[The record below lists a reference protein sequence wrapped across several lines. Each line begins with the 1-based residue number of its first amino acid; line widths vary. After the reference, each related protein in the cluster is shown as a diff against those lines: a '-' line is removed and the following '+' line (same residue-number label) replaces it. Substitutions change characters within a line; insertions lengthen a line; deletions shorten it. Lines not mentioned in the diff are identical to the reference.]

1 MEPLKLAML
10 STHAARKGKA
20 PNSAPTDNIQR
31 SISLKLIVLARQLR
45 IGFDHEVARIGVTRA
60 QWTLIAAVS
69 RNPGAT
75 QRTIAAALEVTEVTA
90 GRLIDRLCDD
100 GYLERRENPSDRRGY
115 RVYLTCAAQPVLD
128 QLSAIAQIQENE
140 LFQGFDEQDLT
151 RMEILLDMLYQ
162 NLSDCRKRHDEDKA
176 MEA

>member
-1 MEPLKLAML
+1 MEPLKYAML
-10 STHAARKGKA
+10 STPAVRKGKGLPEA
-20 PNSAPTDNIQR
+20 DTDDIRR
-31 SISLKLIVLARQLR
+31 SLSLKLIVLARQLR

-60 QWTLIAAVS
+60 QWTLIACAS

-90 GRLIDRLCDD
+90 GRLIDRLCDE
-100 GYLERRENPSDRRGY
+100 GYLERRENPNDRRGY
-115 RVYLTCAAQPVLD
+115 RVYLTSAAQPVLD
-128 QLSAIAQIQENE
+128 QLGAIAQVQENG
-140 LFQGFDEQDLT
+140 LFQGFDEQALT
-151 RMEILLDMLYQ
+151 RMELLLDRVYQ

>member
-1 MEPLKLAML
+1 ML
-10 STHAARKGKA
+10 STHADRKGKG
-20 PNSAPTDNIQR
+20 PPRAPTDDLKR
-31 SISLKLIVLARQLR
+31 SISLKLIVLARHLR

-60 QWTLIAAVS
+60 QWTLIAAVA

-115 RVYLTCAAQPVLD
+115 RVYLTPAAQPVLEK
-128 QLSAIAQIQENE
+128 LGAIAQIQEHE
-140 LFQGFDEQDLT
+140 LFQGFEDPDLA
-151 RMEILLDMLYQ
+151 RMETLLDLVYQ
-162 NLSDCRKRHDEDKA
+162 NLSECRKRDLDEKA

>member
-1 MEPLKLAML
+1 ML
-10 STHAARKGKA
+10 STHAERKGKGPPGA
-20 PNSAPTDNIQR
+20 DTDDIKR

-90 GRLIDRLCDD
+90 GRLIDRLCDE

-115 RVYLTCAAQPVLD
+115 RVYLTSAAQPVLD
-128 QLSAIAQIQENE
+128 QLGAIAQIQENE
-140 LFQGFDEQDLT
+140 LFQGFEDLDLA
-151 RMEILLDMLYQ
+151 RMETLLDMVYQ
-162 NLSDCRKRHDEDKA
+162 NLSDCRKRDHEDKA
-176 MEA
+176 MQA

>member
-1 MEPLKLAML
+1 MEPLNQAML
-10 STHAARKGKA
+10 STHAERKAKGPLRPHPDDIK
-20 PNSAPTDNIQR
+20 R
-31 SISLKLIVLARQLR
+31 SLSLKLIVLARQLR
-45 IGFDHEVARIGVTRA
+45 ISFDHEVARVGVTRA

-115 RVYLTCAAQPVLD
+115 RVYLTSAAQPVLD
-128 QLSAIAQIQENE
+128 QLGAIAQLQENQ
-140 LFQGFDEQDLT
+140 LFQGFDDQDLT
-151 RMEILLDMLYQ
+151 RMETLLDMLYQ
-162 NLSDCRKRHDEDKA
+162 NLSDCRKRYDEDKA
-176 MEA
+176 MEV

>member
-1 MEPLKLAML
+1 ML
-10 STHAARKGKA
+10 SQHAERKGKG
-20 PNSAPTDNIQR
+20 PSRTPTDDIKR

-115 RVYLTCAAQPVLD
+115 RVYLTPGAQPVLD
-128 QLSAIAQIQENE
+128 QLGAIAQIQEHE
-140 LFQGFDEQDLT
+140 LFQGFDEQDLN
-151 RMEILLDMLYQ
+151 RMETLLDMLYQ
-162 NLSDCRKRHDEDKA
+162 NLSDCRKRHDENKA
-176 MEA
+176 M

>member
-1 MEPLKLAML
+1 ML
-10 STHAARKGKA
+10 STHADRKGKEPPKA
-20 PNSAPTDNIQR
+20 HTDDIKR
-31 SISLKLIVLARQLR
+31 SISLKLIVLARHLR

-60 QWTLIAAVS
+60 QWTLIAAVA

-75 QRTIAAALEVTEVTA
+75 QRTIATALEVTEVTA

-115 RVYLTCAAQPVLD
+115 RVYLTPAAQPVLG
-128 QLSAIAQIQENE
+128 QLGAIAQIQEAE
-140 LFQGFDEQDLT
+140 LFQGFDDQDLA
-151 RMEILLDMLYQ
+151 RMETLLDMVYQ
-162 NLSDCRKRHDEDKA
+162 SLSDCRKRHDEEKA

>member
-1 MEPLKLAML
+1 ML
-10 STHAARKGKA
+10 STHADRKGKEPPKA
-20 PNSAPTDNIQR
+20 HTDDIKR
-31 SISLKLIVLARQLR
+31 SISLKLIVLARHLR

-75 QRTIAAALEVTEVTA
+75 QRTIATALEVTEVTA

-115 RVYLTCAAQPVLD
+115 RVYLTPAAQPVLG
-128 QLSAIAQIQENE
+128 QLGAIAQIQEAE
-140 LFQGFDEQDLT
+140 LFQGFDDQDLA
-151 RMEILLDMLYQ
+151 RMETLLDMVYQ
-162 NLSDCRKRHDEDKA
+162 SLSDCRKRHDEEKA